1 MSKELML
8 KRIAQAQ
15 EEIDAKRAL
24 VKQGAQRQDYHF
36 MAETGWIN
44 DPNGLIYYKGKYHFF
59 YQYNPYH
66 GFWSSMHWGH
76 AVSTDLI
83 HWDYLPLALAPSEV
97 YDDHLQGGC
106 FSGSAIEYDGKLY
119 LIYTGTSNHGHGFEQ
134 VQCVA
139 YSEDGIHFEKYEK
152 NPVITA
158 PAGVSPDQFRDPKVW
173 EHDGTYY
180 VVCGASV
187 NGFGQALLYKSDDLL
202 HWTFVN
208 VLAESRGE
216 WGFMWECPDFF
227 PLEDKYVLMFSPM
240 GGKERTSVYLVG
252 DFDYDTGKFFYTTSG
267 EMDWGF
273 DYYAPQSFLAPDGRR
288 LMVGWANA
296 WDWMPFW
303 KDWGPTYQEGWCG
316 FFSVPREAVLDADGM
331 LKFVP
336 VKELELLREDG
347 VSIQELELVDP
358 VPGDAATSSSG
369 NLSLCNGCVFE
380 LKMKVDLQKTTASQ
394 LILKLRSVKEKYT
407 EIVFD
412 LAKSEIRFDRS
423 HSDNWSTGVAK
434 CPLNLLGRDTLDIH
448 VYSDKSSVE
457 LFSNGYRNNLSC
469 NIYNADENQ
478 ENYLIA
484 KDGTIAITELN
495 TWKLK
500 KVIE

>member
-1 MSKELML
+1 M
-8 KRIAQAQ
+8 
-15 EEIDAKRAL
+15 
-24 VKQGAQRQDYHF
+24 
-36 MAETGWIN
+36 
-44 DPNGLIYYKGKYHFF
+44 
-59 YQYNPYH
+59 
-66 GFWSSMHWGH
+66 
-76 AVSTDLI
+76 
-83 HWDYLPLALAPSEV
+83 
-97 YDDHLQGGC
+97 
-106 FSGSAIEYDGKLY
+106 
-119 LIYTGTSNHGHGFEQ
+119 
-134 VQCVA
+134 
-139 YSEDGIHFEKYEK
+139 
-152 NPVITA
+152 
-158 PAGVSPDQFRDPKVW
+158 
-173 EHDGTYY
+173 
-180 VVCGASV
+180 
-187 NGFGQALLYKSDDLL
+187 NGFGQAFLYKSEDLL

-316 FFSVPREAVLDADGM
+316 FFSVPREAVLDSDGM

-347 VSIQELELVDP
+347 TESHTIVLGES
-358 VPGDAATSSSG
+358 ATSSAVQP
-369 NLSLCNGCVFE
+369 LCGGCVFE

-423 HSDNWSTGVAK
+423 HADDWSAGVAK

-469 NIYNADENQ
+469 NIYNADENH

-484 KDGTIAITELN
+484 KDGNIAVTELK

-500 KVIE
+500 KVME